1 MRDGQRRARLR
12 PAVHWPALLL
22 IGLSLAMTAR
32 AQSDPLVEAREARSW
47 LARIHEAAA
56 GKNFQGTFVVSTG
69 GSVASSRIAHYCDGP
84 NQYER
89 IESLDGLQRQVF
101 RHNEIV
107 HTLWPSKRL
116 AVIETRQAMS
126 QFPALL
132 PADGERIAKVYELK
146 PQGVERV
153 AGHEANVLWLR
164 PKDGWRYGY
173 RLWSEKT
180 SGLLLRAEVIDERDE
195 VLEASAFSE
204 VTIGVAPQLDKVTVP
219 MKRLEGWQV
228 EKPVLVSTQLAE
240 EGWRFHDLPP
250 GFRLVNSVRRPGVSL
265 PASSASAAAEPI
277 QQGLLQTIYSDGLTY
292 VSVFIEPYDGSVHR
306 RQLMMTMGATRT
318 MTLRQGDWWL
328 TIIGDVPVAT
338 LKAFASGLQRRS

>member
-1 MRDGQRRARLR
+1 MRDGRRRARLR

-22 IGLSLAMTAR
+22 LGLSLAMAAR
-32 AQSDPLVEAREARSW
+32 AQTDPLVEAREARSW

-56 GKNFQGTFVVSTG
+56 RKNFQGTFVVSAG

-84 NQYER
+84 DQYER

-116 AVIETRQAMS
+116 AVVETRQAMS

-146 PQGVERV
+146 PQGIERV

-173 RLWSEKT
+173 RLWSEKD
-180 SGLLLRAEVIDERDE
+180 SGLLLRAEVMDERDA

-204 VTIGVAPQLDKVTVP
+204 VTIGIAPQLDKVTAP
-219 MKRLEGWQV
+219 MKQLEGWQI
-228 EKPVLVSTQLAE
+228 EKPVLVSTQLAD

-250 GFRLVNSVRRPGVSL
+250 GFRLVNSVRRPGVAL
-265 PASSASAAAEPI
+265 TSAGSAPGQTPL
-277 QQGLLQTIYSDGLTY
+277 QQGLLQTIHSDGLTY
-292 VSVFIEPYDGSVHR
+292 VSVFIEPYDGAVHR
-306 RQLMMTMGATRT
+306 RQLMMTLGATRT

-328 TIIGDVPVAT
+328 TLIGDVPVAT
-338 LKAFASGLQRRS
+338 LKAFAAALQRRP